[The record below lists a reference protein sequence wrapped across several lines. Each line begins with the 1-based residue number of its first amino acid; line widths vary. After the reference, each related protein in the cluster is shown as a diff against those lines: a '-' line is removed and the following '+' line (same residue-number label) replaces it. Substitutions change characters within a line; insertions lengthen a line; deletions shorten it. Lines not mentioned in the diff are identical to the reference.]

1 LRVAQAKGIVRN
13 QRLPKNQIHDS
24 KSIRE
29 GDSTMAVS
37 QFLRPGGLMEAVK
50 GYLTPDVLRGA
61 SSLTGESE
69 ASTSKALGGVVPTL
83 LGGITGMAS
92 SEKGASSLMGLVHS
106 GGYTSALDNPTSFF
120 GGGST
125 QKMMGAGQQLVES
138 IFGNRSS
145 SISNELARTANV
157 KPSSATALLS
167 LAAPLVMG
175 VIGKHVATH
184 GLDAGG
190 LSSLLASQ
198 KNEFASAM
206 PSGMSKLIE
215 GAGPVEVPKPVAT
228 ESYRG
233 PASTE
238 TYREPVREVRRDAYS
253 EPMRTEGSSKKW
265 LFWLIPLALILLGWM
280 MFRGRTANVSTGV
293 PSTLSTV
300 TLPGGASI
308 STPQGSINDQLAQY
322 LGNPSAQVPQ
332 TFVFDHLN
340 FVSGTTQLTS
350 ESANTVN
357 SLSTVLKAY
366 PNAQIQLA
374 GHTDNTGDPNA
385 NHVLSSQRADAVKA
399 SLVNSGVG
407 GERISTTGYGQD
419 KPIASNDTEEGKA
432 QNRRLELTVIQ
443 K

>member
-1 LRVAQAKGIVRN
+1 
-13 QRLPKNQIHDS
+13 
-24 KSIRE
+24 
-29 GDSTMAVS
+29 
-37 QFLRPGGLMEAVK
+37 
-50 GYLTPDVLRGA
+50 
-61 SSLTGESE
+61 
-69 ASTSKALGGVVPTL
+69 
-83 LGGITGMAS
+83 
-92 SEKGASSLMGLVHS
+92 
-106 GGYTSALDNPTSFF
+106 
-120 GGGST
+120 
-125 QKMMGAGQQLVES
+125 
-138 IFGNRSS
+138 
-145 SISNELARTANV
+145 
-157 KPSSATALLS
+157 
-167 LAAPLVMG
+167 
-175 VIGKHVATH
+175 
-184 GLDAGG
+184 
-190 LSSLLASQ
+190 
-198 KNEFASAM
+198 
-206 PSGMSKLIE
+206 
-215 GAGPVEVPKPVAT
+215 
-228 ESYRG
+228 
-233 PASTE
+233 
-238 TYREPVREVRRDAYS
+238 
-253 EPMRTEGSSKKW
+253 
-265 LFWLIPLALILLGWM
+265 M